1 MKTRIITSIA
11 LWVSVILSLAIF
23 RAHAGVFILAFIAY
37 FAQLELYQ
45 MFEKSGSKPM
55 KQVGVICGALLMLG
69 SFYLG
74 DISNDLF
81 LIAFLLI
88 TLFVTSLDI
97 KNGNFNKLLPT
108 LFGFIY
114 IPYLLQF
121 IFKIYHLNLQQGHST
136 DSGVFLCFWVVI
148 IAINTDIGGYI
159 FGKLFGK
166 NKLSIISPKKT
177 IEGAIGG
184 ITFAT
189 FVGLILVLSFTHL
202 LPTELNLWKALIILI
217 PLSIVS
223 IASDLIES
231 AFKRHAGQKDSGN
244 LIPGLGGIF
253 DLSDSII
260 LTAPLAYLLIKFF
273 IF

>member
-1 MKTRIITSIA
+1 MNTRIIISIS
-11 LWVSVILSLAIF
+11 LWISVILALAIF
-23 RAHAGVFILAFIAY
+23 RAHAGVLILAFIAY

-45 MFEKSGSKPM
+45 MFEKNGSKPM
-55 KQVGVICGALLMLG
+55 KQAGLICGAILMFG
-69 SFYLG
+69 SFYFNHL
-74 DISNDLF
+74 SNDLF
-81 LIAFLLI
+81 LISFLFI
-88 TLFVTSLDI
+88 TLFIISLDV

-114 IPYLLQF
+114 IPYLLHF
-121 IFKIYHLNLQQGHST
+121 IFKIYHLNIQEGYST
-136 DSGVFLCFWVVI
+136 DSSVFLCFWVVI

-184 ITFAT
+184 IAFSSFIGILLLLTFNHY
-189 FVGLILVLSFTHL
+189 LPSQLS
-202 LPTELNLWKALIILI
+202 LWKALIILI
-217 PLSIVS
+217 PVSIVS
-223 IASDLIES
+223 IGSDLIES
-231 AFKRHAGQKDSGN
+231 AFKRQAGQKDSGN
-244 LIPGLGGIF
+244 MIPGLGGIF

-260 LTAPLAYLLIKFF
+260 LTAPLAYLLIKYF

>member
-1 MKTRIITSIA
+1 MKTRIMTSITI
-11 LWVSVILSLAIF
+11 WVSIILALAIF

-45 MFEKSGSKPM
+45 MFEKNGAKPR
-55 KQVGVICGALLMLG
+55 KQVGLIGGAILMFG
-69 SFYLG
+69 SFYFG
-74 DISNDLF
+74 DLSNDLF
-81 LIAFLLI
+81 LITFLSITLLI
-88 TLFVTSLDI
+88 VSLDF
-97 KNGNFNKLLPT
+97 KNGNFNQLLPT

-114 IPYLLQF
+114 IPYLLHF
-121 IFKIYHLNLQQGHST
+121 IFKIYHLTIQEGYST
-136 DSGVFLCFWVVI
+136 DAGVFLCFWVVI

-177 IEGAIGG
+177 LEGAIGG
-184 ITFAT
+184 IVFAA
-189 FVGLILVLSFTHL
+189 FVGLLLVIIFNQL
-202 LPTELNLWKALIILI
+202 LPSQLTAWKALIILI

-231 AFKRHAGQKDSGN
+231 DFKRQAKQKDSGN
-244 LIPGLGGIF
+244 MIPGLGGIF

-260 LTAPLAYLLIKFF
+260 LIAPLAYLLIKFF

>member
-1 MKTRIITSIA
+1 MNKRIITSTA
-11 LWVSVILSLAIF
+11 LWVSVILSLVIF
-23 RAHAGVFILAFIAY
+23 RAHAGVFILTFIAY

-45 MFEKSGSKPM
+45 LFEKSGFKPK
-55 KQVGVICGALLMLG
+55 KQVGLICGAFLMLG
-69 SFYLG
+69 SFYLAN
-74 DISNDLF
+74 ISNELF
-81 LIAFLLI
+81 LIAFSLI
-88 TLFVTSLDI
+88 TLFVTILDI
-97 KNGNFNKLLPT
+97 KNSNFKKLLPT

-121 IFKIYHLNLQQGHST
+121 IFKIYHLNLQQGHTT

-184 ITFAT
+184 IAFAT
-189 FVGLILVLSFTHL
+189 FVGLILIISFAQL
-202 LPTELNLWKALIILI
+202 LPPELKLWKALIILI
-217 PLSIVS
+217 PISVISIL
-223 IASDLIES
+223 SDLIES

-244 LIPGLGGIF
+244 LVPGLGGIF

-273 IF
+273 VF

>member
-1 MKTRIITSIA
+1 MNTRIIISISIW
-11 LWVSVILSLAIF
+11 LTVILSLAIF

-45 MFEKSGSKPM
+45 MFEKSGLKPL
-55 KQVGVICGALLMLG
+55 KQVGLICGAILMFG

-74 DISNDLF
+74 DVGNDIF
-81 LIAFLLI
+81 LISFLFITLLI
-88 TLFVTSLDI
+88 TGLDVHEGRF
-97 KNGNFNKLLPT
+97 KSLLPT

-114 IPYLLQF
+114 IPYLLHF
-121 IFKIYHLNLQQGHST
+121 IIKIYHLNIQEGYSL
-136 DSGVFLCFWVVI
+136 DSGVFLSFWAVI

-166 NKLSIISPKKT
+166 TKLSIISPQKT
-177 IEGAIGG
+177 LEGAIGG
-184 ITFAT
+184 ILFA
-189 FVGLILVLSFTHL
+189 VLIGVTLVLVFSDL
-202 LPTELNLWKALIILI
+202 IPSQLSPWKAFLIII
-217 PLSIVS
+217 PISLVS

-231 AFKRHAGQKDSGN
+231 AFKRQAGQKDSGSM
-244 LIPGLGGIF
+244 IPGLGGIF

-260 LTAPLAYLLIKFF
+260 LTAPLAYLLFKFF

>member
-1 MKTRIITSIA
+1 MKTRIMTSIT
-11 LWVSVILSLAIF
+11 LWVSIILSLAIF

-45 MFEKSGSKPM
+45 MFEKSGAKPM
-55 KQVGVICGALLMLG
+55 KQVGLICGAILMFG
-69 SFYLG
+69 SFYFG
-74 DISNDLF
+74 DLSNDLF
-81 LIAFLLI
+81 LITFLIITLLI
-88 TLFVTSLDI
+88 IGLDV
-97 KNGNFNKLLPT
+97 KNGNFNQLLPT

-114 IPYLLQF
+114 IPYLLHF
-121 IFKIYHLNLQQGHST
+121 IFKIYHLNIQEGYST
-136 DSGVFLCFWVVI
+136 DAGVFLCFWVVI

-177 IEGAIGG
+177 LEGAIGG
-184 ITFAT
+184 IAFAMI
-189 FVGLILVLSFTHL
+189 VGLILMFTFNQL
-202 LPTELNLWKALIILI
+202 LPSQLTVWKALLIII
-217 PLSIVS
+217 PLSVVS
-223 IASDLIES
+223 IGSDLIES
-231 AFKRHAGQKDSGN
+231 AFKRQAGQKDSGN